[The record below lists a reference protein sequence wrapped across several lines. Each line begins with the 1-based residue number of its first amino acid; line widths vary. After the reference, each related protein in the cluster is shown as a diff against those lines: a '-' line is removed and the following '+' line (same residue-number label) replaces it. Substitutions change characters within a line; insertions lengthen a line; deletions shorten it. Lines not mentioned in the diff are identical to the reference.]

1 MNEPIAPLRPWR
13 RVLDA
18 ASGASLILEI
28 AQCALAV
35 GSSDVTDGAVNTAGA
50 MAGFVLFVVPA
61 VGSRQRQR
69 R

>member
-1 MNEPIAPLRPWR
+1 VLRGACPR
-13 RVLDA
+13 C

-61 VGSRQRQR
+61 VGSRQRQSK
-69 R
+69 